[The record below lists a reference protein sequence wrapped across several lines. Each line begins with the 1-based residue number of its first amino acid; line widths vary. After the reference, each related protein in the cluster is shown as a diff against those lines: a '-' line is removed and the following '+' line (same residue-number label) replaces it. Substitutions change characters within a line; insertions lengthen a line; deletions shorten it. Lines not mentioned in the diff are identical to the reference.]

1 MKQSRSTSNKS
12 ITEAVILMAG
22 TGSRLRAM
30 GNTLPKPLI
39 QIAGRPVFSYAIE
52 SLKNVGIETVHIVTG
67 PNSDALL
74 AGLRPLVPAGM
85 QLHAIHNPDW
95 QKQNGLSVLAAAAH
109 ERSPFVLMMGDHL
122 FEPSIVDLAIDNAD
136 PSALNVVVDRKLNA
150 IFDLADAMKV
160 KTNGDR
166 VIAIGKNLTDY
177 DAIDTG
183 LFVCSPEIFD
193 YLERAKHDRDCS
205 LADGVRAMAADEK
218 VRAIDIGKA
227 WWQDIDTPE
236 MLAQAEKA
244 MRNLN
249 EGGSTIGTRDTAV
262 S

>member
-52 SLKNVGIETVHIVTG
+52 ALKNVGIETVHIVTG